1 MVYSNIVDASRTHF
15 IIVSPNYN
23 EELKNVGTKIN
34 IKTWLPRNITPD
46 NSSYKFSDNKIFNED
61 NFSSEVFK
69 NRVILSTSIPVVN
82 SNGDAGKKP
91 ITLLTQQNLAH
102 NIKYIHKNNDFNQPR
117 LIFVKYNVTNN
128 VVNNNQYLFN
138 TTDTTD
144 TSDNILNLANINLMD
159 LSLNIDNTDNDIINI
174 VDEKYKILKRL
185 GCYFNMYKSF
195 VNSDYYKFKFSDF
208 VDLSYALQNDL
219 SYALQNDLSYALQND
234 LLEVN
239 PKLVSLQNNFATN
252 TMLNYDEADFKQ
264 LFHYSDFSN
273 NLEPHDVSYVI
284 TLPLNKNINH
294 NEDYIL
300 LRSEFDN
307 ITRIKFELIYPGSQA
322 INNIVPG
329 YTDICINF
337 VLNKANVNKSK
348 SYGKLYLTNDYTYLN
363 ARVLDHNNDFYTT
376 NANKL
381 DDNKVY
387 LSLGNSI
394 TGITQRD
401 LYTKMKLDMKTIAT
415 TTVNSSNK
423 KIGDIK
429 KIYFSKSVNSSNIE
443 TEMKNRKYLLNEE
456 YNYNYDSIL
465 YNNIEESSVKIDIK
479 QNLLDYYHGY
489 TDDLSYNI
497 YNSRFNSLGL
507 LNNEISSNQ
516 FDVGRGDDG
525 AGTGLDISYQS
536 IKNNFFTTDVSYDH
550 LNNKLLFNNLSI
562 DPTDTENGLING
574 VVSNNQINYDYRYN
588 YNKTFYTDIFL
599 TINYSYGSNINDL
612 SFNTL
617 SQYSDNLLLNF
628 HKIILTSE
636 FTALAG
642 SDFTNVDCVFI
653 YHDPYNERT
662 PEEFQYPYNNIEISN
677 NPNIDTLS
685 RAIVLL
691 PGADSS
697 VTNTTIIPAK
707 NGSNL
712 SRKQIQGLVGMNNI
726 PKLLSILPYDED
738 SITGRGFLNQY
749 QITDECKTYTNRV
762 EDKLN
767 SQKHI
772 SVKNPIENNINNII
786 KSKNFANV
794 VRSKG
799 RNQSNR
805 ITAVENCKVDPA
817 SINNYTTTFTNPMW
831 RRSR

>member
-23 EELKNVGTKIN
+23 EELKNIGTKIN
-34 IKTWLPRNITPD
+34 IKTWLPRDITPD
-46 NSSYKFSDNKIFNED
+46 NSSYKFGGTKIFNQD

-69 NRVILSTSIPVVN
+69 NRVILSTSISDV
-82 SNGDAGKKP
+82 GKRP

-117 LIFVKYNVTNN
+117 IIFVKYNVTNN

-138 TTDTTD
+138 TTG
-144 TSDNILNLANINLMD
+144 NILNLAKINLMD
-159 LSLNIDNTDNDIINI
+159 VSLNIDNTDNQITAIYDNT
-174 VDEKYKILKRL
+174 YKSLKRL

-208 VDLSYALQNDL
+208 VDLSYALQNDTGITPTPL
-219 SYALQNDLSYALQND
+219 IN

-264 LFHYSDFSN
+264 LFHYPDLNN
-273 NLEPHDVSYVI
+273 NLEPLDVSYVL

-294 NEDYIL
+294 NEDNIL
-300 LRSEFDN
+300 LRNEFDN
-307 ITRIKFELIYPGSQA
+307 ITRLKLDLIYPGSQA

-329 YTDICINF
+329 YSDKCINF
-337 VLNKANVNKSK
+337 VLNKATVNKSK
-348 SYGKLYLTNDYTYLN
+348 SYGKLYLTNDFTYLN

-401 LYTKMKLDMKTIAT
+401 LYTKMKLDMKTIST
-415 TTVNSSNK
+415 NTVTSSNK
-423 KIGDIK
+423 KIGNVK

-465 YNNIEESSVKIDIK
+465 YNNVQKSSVKIDIK
-479 QNLLDYYHGY
+479 QNLLDYYHSY
-489 TDDLSYNI
+489 TDNLSYNI

-507 LNNEISSNQ
+507 LNNEISNNQ
-516 FDVGRGDDG
+516 FELGRGDNG
-525 AGTGLDISYQS
+525 VGTGLDISYQS
-536 IKNNFFTTDVSYDH
+536 INNKFFITDVSYDN

-562 DPTDTENGLING
+562 DPTNSKNALINA
-574 VVSNNQINYDYRYN
+574 VVSNNLINYDYRYN

-599 TINYSYGSNINDL
+599 NINYSYGSNINDL

-617 SQYSDNLLLNF
+617 SQYSENLLLNF

-653 YHDPYNERT
+653 YHDPYNDRT

-691 PGADSS
+691 PGAVSS
-697 VTNTTIIPAK
+697 ITNTTIIPAK

-738 SITGRGFLNQY
+738 SITGRGFVNQF
-749 QITDECKTYTNRV
+749 QITDKCKTYTNRV

-772 SVKNPIENNINNII
+772 SVKNPIENNVNNIT
-786 KSKNFANV
+786 KSKKFANV
-794 VRSKG
+794 VRSFG

-817 SINNYTTTFTNPMW
+817 SINNYITPFTNPMW
-831 RRSR
+831 RRSI

>member
-15 IIVSPNYN
+15 IMVSPNYN
-23 EELKNVGTKIN
+23 EVLKNVGTKIN
-34 IKTWLPRNITPD
+34 IKTLLPRDISDNI
-46 NSSYKFSDNKIFNED
+46 SSYQFGGTKIFNED

-69 NRVILSTSIPVVN
+69 NRVILSTSID
-82 SNGDAGKKP
+82 GAEKQP

-117 LIFVKYNVTNN
+117 LIFIKYNVTNN

-138 TTDTTD
+138 ST
-144 TSDNILNLANINLMD
+144 DNIIDLKNINLMD
-159 LSLNIDNTDNDIINI
+159 VSLNIDNTDNEITAISDNT
-174 VDEKYKILKRL
+174 YKTLVRL

-195 VNSDYYKFKFSDF
+195 VNSDYYKFKFADF
-208 VDLSYALQNDL
+208 VDLPYALQNDTGITTPQTNL
-219 SYALQNDLSYALQND
+219 LQ
-234 LLEVN
+234 VN

-264 LFHYSDFSN
+264 LFYYHYSDLNN
-273 NLEPHDVSYVI
+273 NLEPLDVSYVL
-284 TLPLNKNINH
+284 TLPLNEKINY
-294 NEDYIL
+294 NEDNIL

-307 ITRIKFELIYPGSQA
+307 ITRIKLDLIYPESQA
-322 INNIVPG
+322 TKNIVPG
-329 YTDICINF
+329 YSDICINF

-348 SYGKLYLTNDYTYLN
+348 SYGKLYLTNDFTYLN

-415 TTVNSSNK
+415 STVTSSYK
-423 KIGDIK
+423 KIGDVK
-429 KIYFSKSVNSSNIE
+429 KIYFSKSVNSSYIE

-456 YNYNYDSIL
+456 YDYNYDSIL
-465 YNNIEESSVKIDIK
+465 YNNVQESNIKIDIK

-489 TDDLSYNI
+489 TDDFSYNI
-497 YNSRFNSLGL
+497 YNNRFNSLGL

-516 FDVGRGDDG
+516 FELGRGDDG

-536 IKNNFFTTDVSYDH
+536 INNNFFATDLSYDNI
-550 LNNKLLFNNLSI
+550 NNKLRFNNLSI
-562 DPTDTENGLING
+562 VPWDISENELING

-636 FTALAG
+636 FTASAG

-653 YHDPYNERT
+653 YHDPYDERT
-662 PEEFQYPYNNIEISN
+662 PEEFKYPYNNIEISN
-677 NPNIDTLS
+677 NPYIDTLS

-691 PGADSS
+691 PGTVSS
-697 VTNTTIIPAK
+697 VTNTSIIPAK
-707 NGSNL
+707 N
-712 SRKQIQGLVGMNNI
+712 
-726 PKLLSILPYDED
+726 
-738 SITGRGFLNQY
+738 
-749 QITDECKTYTNRV
+749 
-762 EDKLN
+762 
-767 SQKHI
+767 
-772 SVKNPIENNINNII
+772 
-786 KSKNFANV
+786 
-794 VRSKG
+794 
-799 RNQSNR
+799 
-805 ITAVENCKVDPA
+805 
-817 SINNYTTTFTNPMW
+817 
-831 RRSR
+831 

>member
-15 IIVSPNYN
+15 IMVSPNYN
-23 EELKNVGTKIN
+23 EVLKNVGTKIN
-34 IKTWLPRNITPD
+34 IKTLLPRDISDNI
-46 NSSYKFSDNKIFNED
+46 SSYQFGGTKIFNED

-69 NRVILSTSIPVVN
+69 NRVILSTSID
-82 SNGDAGKKP
+82 GAEKQP

-117 LIFVKYNVTNN
+117 LIFIKYNVTNN

-138 TTDTTD
+138 ST
-144 TSDNILNLANINLMD
+144 DNIIDLKNINLMD
-159 LSLNIDNTDNDIINI
+159 VSLNIDNTDNEITAISDNT
-174 VDEKYKILKRL
+174 YKTLVRL

-195 VNSDYYKFKFSDF
+195 VNSDYYKFKFADF
-208 VDLSYALQNDL
+208 VDLPYALQNDTGITTPQTNL
-219 SYALQNDLSYALQND
+219 LQ
-234 LLEVN
+234 VN

-264 LFHYSDFSN
+264 LFYYHYSDLNN
-273 NLEPHDVSYVI
+273 NLEPLDVSYVL
-284 TLPLNKNINH
+284 TLPLNEKINY
-294 NEDYIL
+294 NEDNIL

-307 ITRIKFELIYPGSQA
+307 ITRIKLDLIYPESQA
-322 INNIVPG
+322 TKNIVPG
-329 YTDICINF
+329 YSDICINF

-348 SYGKLYLTNDYTYLN
+348 SYGKLYLTNDFTYLN
-363 ARVLDHNNDFYTT
+363 ARVLDHNNNFYTT

-401 LYTKMKLDMKTIAT
+401 LYTKMKLNMKTIST
-415 TTVNSSNK
+415 TTVTSSYK
-423 KIGDIK
+423 KIGDVK

-465 YNNIEESSVKIDIK
+465 YNNVQESSVKIDIK

-489 TDDLSYNI
+489 IDDFSYNI
-497 YNSRFNSLGL
+497 YNNRFNSLGL

-516 FDVGRGDDG
+516 FELGRGDDG

-536 IKNNFFTTDVSYDH
+536 INNNFFTTDLSYDNI
-550 LNNKLLFNNLSI
+550 NNKLLFNNLSI
-562 DPTDTENGLING
+562 DPGDISENELING

-588 YNKTFYTDIFL
+588 YNKTFYTDIFF
-599 TINYSYGSNINDL
+599 TINYSYGSNINEL

-636 FTALAG
+636 FTCLAG

-662 PEEFQYPYNNIEISN
+662 PQEFQYPYNNIEISN

-691 PGADSS
+691 PGAVSS

-726 PKLLSILPYDED
+726 PKLLSVLPYDED
-738 SITGRGFLNQY
+738 FITGRGFLNQF
-749 QITDECKTYTNRV
+749 QITDECKSYTNRV

-767 SQKHI
+767 SQKHV
-772 SVKNPIENNINNII
+772 SVKNPMENNINNIT
-786 KSKNFANV
+786 KSNNFANV
-794 VRSKG
+794 VRSRG
-799 RNQSNR
+799 RNQNNR

-817 SINNYTTTFTNPMW
+817 SINNYTTPFTNPMW